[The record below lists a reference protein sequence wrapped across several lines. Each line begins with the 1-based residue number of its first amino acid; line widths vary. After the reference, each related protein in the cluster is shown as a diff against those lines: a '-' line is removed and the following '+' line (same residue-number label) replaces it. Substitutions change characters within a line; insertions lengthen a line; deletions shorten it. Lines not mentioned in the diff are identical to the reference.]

1 MRGVPGDIEQRGG
14 TRGSDLAFVIG
25 ACVVVGLAALLGA
38 SWLKVTLLGLP
49 VGMWIV
55 GAAWGVRYWLRERES
70 GSERVGSWRDAV
82 RPVMDPATASLA
94 PDVDEEDE
102 SAGRPVEGFPAVR
115 VASKATREA
124 IRLSLEAGALSAR
137 WLDDRLLVLGGRAA
151 EIERLVA
158 SWSDRS
164 DAAVRPLRIGMD
176 LPPELLHEIV
186 RAPSGLDID
195 WRKTTLGADPGATL
209 RRLGLDAGL
218 AHDGSEYPLLIV
230 ANEAPGLEAA
240 WHDWGVVNPL
250 SYPSALPRRIDPCQA
265 TVRRF
270 DWRREE
276 DVATLRALLDA
287 AAALSRH
294 PCRLTLADRFR
305 GRRPSP
311 DLTGDSSHQLVLG
324 DAMLRIGA
332 LLGASGRAM
341 PGDIQRIAA
350 RVLGAWLSTAPEV
363 GPQRSEFATTVQRT
377 LDDEPT
383 ALLRCAA
390 AHFAEFDD
398 DAGMETLRAAARSF
412 EGVELLGDADCFL
425 HAEIVGGDG
434 HAITVGRIAAGIWLT
449 CLTAKAERLEFLLDD
464 IFDDLRDAAWL
475 SRRGQDH
482 MMLRQITRDALALRG
497 LRSTFAA
504 AA

>member
-1 MRGVPGDIEQRGG
+1 MRGVIGDSEQGSRV
-14 TRGSDLAFVIG
+14 GSDLAFVIG

-38 SWLKVTLLGLP
+38 SWLKATLLGLP
-49 VGMWIV
+49 AGMWIV
-55 GAAWGVRYWLRERES
+55 GAAWGVRFWLRERDDA
-70 GSERVGSWRDAV
+70 GKLGSWRDAV
-82 RPVMDPATASLA
+82 RPVMDPATASLVL
-94 PDVDEEDE
+94 VDEDDE
-102 SAGRPVEGFPAVR
+102 PAGRPIDGFPAVR
-115 VASKATREA
+115 IASKATQDA
-124 IRLSLEAGALSAR
+124 MRLGLEASALSAR

-151 EIERLVA
+151 ELERLVA

-164 DAAVRPLRIGMD
+164 EAPVRPLRIGLD
-176 LPPELLHEIV
+176 LPPDLLHEIV
-186 RAPSGLDID
+186 RAPSGAEID
-195 WRKTTLGADPGATL
+195 WRRTTLGADPGATL

-218 AHDGSEYPLLIV
+218 AHDGSDYPLLIV

-250 SYPSALPRRIDPCQA
+250 SYPSALPRRIDPCQT

-311 DLTGDSSHQLVLG
+311 ALTGGSSALAG
-324 DAMLRIGA
+324 AMLRIGQ

-341 PGDIQRIAA
+341 PGDVQRIAA
-350 RVLGAWLSTAPEV
+350 RALGAWLSTAADV
-363 GPQRSEFATTVQRT
+363 GRQRCELATTVQRL
-377 LDDEPT
+377 LDDEAAT
-383 ALLRCAA
+383 LLRCAA

-398 DAGMETLRAAARSF
+398 DAGMDTLRQAARLL
-412 EGVELLGDADCFL
+412 EGVEILGDADCFL
-425 HAEIVGGDG
+425 HAEIVGGAGDP
-434 HAITVGRIAAGIWLT
+434 ITVGRIAAGIWLT

-497 LRSTFAA
+497 RTTFAA